1 MIIHKLHLS
10 SYGKFKDKTICFEDG
25 LNYIFGANESGKST
39 VMSFIKAMLYGFTGR
54 GADGD
59 RKRYIPWDGSVL
71 SGEMEVTLPCGK
83 RVIISRTSG
92 KTPAQDQCIISDAHT
107 GEKLNIDLAEEI
119 GIGENAFLKTVSIRQ
134 NESEIRG
141 GDEELTDKL
150 LNLAG
155 GGSEDAGYD
164 DAVLFIKDKIRELKH
179 LRGDGGKINELARR
193 ITELNEEIEK
203 EKIQNQKLLAFF
215 SEEKQLHHEIACLE
229 TEVEDIEKRLYLAQN
244 GEKRKAYEVTRK
256 KAEAL
261 LEAKTEAENRLE
273 EITNKLISLSEFK
286 TEIDESV
293 YETLGDAAPYEAELK
308 DRTIKKSISLVIGT
322 LFLASGVVFLLLSMY
337 LVGFLSLAFGIF
349 GFVSISLQLNR
360 IKNTKSKLYDIEFK
374 KSNQKTL
381 LHAYG
386 CETVK
391 EYTERRSEYI
401 TLEEKKHACHEKI
414 NYIQVELENL
424 SKDEN
429 APEGQFETD
438 FSDEDPALVETEKNM
453 KINSLFERKQRLA
466 AVEGFLKGK
475 QKSGKTLDILLT
487 ELEDAEEKL
496 VDAEK
501 DLEALKLAQ
510 DTLDSIYAELSRDF
524 SPRISEKASH
534 YLSIITGKD
543 ENLLLDK
550 SFSVTMGRDAHRALK
565 FYSGGTIDQAFLAV
579 RLAVSELIQEGRS
592 IPFFLDD
599 SFVQYDEFREN
610 NTLSLLKEIAKN
622 RQVFWF
628 SCKERKTEDVNRIT
642 L

>member
-10 SYGKFKDKTICFEDG
+10 SYGKFKDKTIYFEDG
-25 LNYIFGANESGKST
+25 LNYIYGANESGKST
-39 VMSFIKAMLYGFTGR
+39 IMSFIKAMLYGFTGR
-54 GADGD
+54 GAEGD
-59 RKRYIPWDGSVL
+59 RKRYIPWDGSIL
-71 SGEMEVTLPCGK
+71 SGEMEVTLSSGR
-83 RVIISRTSG
+83 RVIIGRSSG
-92 KTPAQDQCIISDAHT
+92 KTPAQDQCNISDAHT

-141 GDEELTDKL
+141 SDEELTDKL

-164 DAVLFIKDKIRELKH
+164 DAVMFIKDKIRELKH

-193 ITELNEEIEK
+193 ITALNEEIER
-203 EKIQNQKLLAFF
+203 EKIQNQNLLAFF
-215 SEEKQLHHEIACLE
+215 SEEKQLHREILCLE
-229 TEVEDIEKRLYLAQN
+229 AEVEDIEKRLYLAQN
-244 GEKRKAYEVTRK
+244 GKKRRAYEVTRK
-256 KAEAL
+256 KTETL

-273 EITNKLISLSEFK
+273 EITNKLNTLSEFK

-293 YETLGDAAPYEAELK
+293 YETIGEVAPYEAELK
-308 DRTIKKSISLVIGT
+308 DRTLKKNISLGLGA
-322 LFLASGVVFLLLSMY
+322 LFLISGVVFFFLSMY
-337 LVGFLSLAFGIF
+337 LIGFLSLAFGAF
-349 GFVSISLQLNR
+349 GFVSYSLQLKR
-360 IKNTKSKLYDIEFK
+360 IKIAKSKLYDIEVK
-374 KSNQKTL
+374 KSNQNTL
-381 LHAYG
+381 LDAYG
-386 CETVK
+386 CKTVK
-391 EYTERRSEYI
+391 EYTERRSAFI

-424 SKDEN
+424 PKEEN
-429 APEGQFETD
+429 AEGQFRMD
-438 FSDEDPALVETEKNM
+438 FSDEDPVLVEAEKNK

-466 AVEGFLKGK
+466 TVEGFLKGN
-475 QKSGKTLDILLT
+475 QKGGKTLDILLT
-487 ELEDAEEKL
+487 EREEVEEKL
-496 VDAEK
+496 TDAEK

-579 RLAVSELIQEGRS
+579 RLAVSELIQEGRN

-610 NTLSLLKEIAKN
+610 NTISLLKEFAKN
-622 RQVFWF
+622 RQVFLF
-628 SCKERKTEDVNRIT
+628 SCRESKTEDVNRIT